1 MEQERVRTDVEAA
14 SRWMTKAELATA
26 RGISVESA
34 DRLIRRQGW
43 RKVPGNDGR
52 ARVLVPLSELRT
64 FEQPRAPTALRT
76 RPRLPPRTIHRLS
89 ISQRRRLRRCASRSG
104 GSASGQT
111 VPKPTVI
118 GSPPGSRRPKHLS
131 RLSRHARRPPRAA
144 RDRAEGRADRLT
156 TAAAQTEAGIAGSA
170 PAPTGPRRRSPAS
183 FSAPTYC
190 ATSSTPCAT
199 TSTWPGRPPPRPP
212 RRSGRPMPSERRGGA
227 SAASWPHG
235 GASSRWHTR
244 RAWLQWRA

>member
-64 FEQPRAPTALRT
+64 FEQPRADSPTDAPAPAPTDNTQAVHIAEAALATLREQIG
-76 RPRLPPRTIHRLS
+76 RERVRADSAQADRDRLTARVAEAE
-89 ISQRRRLRRCASRSG
+89 ASL
-104 GSASGQT
+104 AAVT
-111 VPKPTVI
+111 
-118 GSPPGSRRPKHLS
+118 
-131 RLSRHARRPPRAA
+131 ARAEAAEAA

-156 TAAAQTEAGIAGSA
+156 TAAAQTEAVHFCGERTRADRAETAITSELLRADVLRDKLDTVRYDLDMARQAAAQAAETLRQADAKRKARGRL
-170 PAPTGPRRRSPAS
+170 RRVLA
-183 FSAPTYC
+183 A
-190 ATSSTPCAT
+190 
-199 TSTWPGRPPPRPP
+199 W
-212 RRSGRPMPSERRGGA
+212 RGE
-227 SAASWPHG
+227 
-235 GASSRWHTR
+235 
-244 RAWLQWRA
+244 